1 MTQDVSVSPV
11 VGVQGP
17 ARWLRQAGLV
27 LAGTVVLTL
36 SSYVS
41 IPLSPVPV
49 SMQTFAVLMVGA
61 LYGWRLGGLTV
72 LAWLLEAALGMP
84 VLAGGKGGLAPFF
97 GPTGGYLFAFP
108 VGAVLMGFGGVTAM
122 GCTIGQ
128 GITGF
133 STLSLGSIL
142 AFISIVIG
150 ATATMKYE
158 YMRMMREAG

>member
-61 LYGWRLGGLTV
+61 LYGWRLGALAAVATV
-72 LAWLLEAALGMP
+72 AIVKTWL
-84 VLAGGKGGLAPFF
+84 
-97 GPTGGYLFAFP
+97 
-108 VGAVLMGFGGVTAM
+108 
-122 GCTIGQ
+122 
-128 GITGF
+128 
-133 STLSLGSIL
+133 
-142 AFISIVIG
+142 
-150 ATATMKYE
+150 
-158 YMRMMREAG
+158 